1 MCTCEREYEYVCIN
15 MFTCEKERER
25 MRICVFYS
33 NVLSPWQMAIS
44 QRNTTIFY
52 GENVN
57 LFTKQKEEL
66 SS

>member
-1 MCTCEREYEYVCIN
+1 

-57 LFTKQKEEL
+57 LFTKQKGEL